1 MHPMLSRLDEKHR
14 RLFRI
19 ANFALLLG
27 LVPWVF
33 RESIAVNHDWLD
45 AWCGFFMGL
54 SVTINLV
61 CLRAARRCTRTQA

>member
-1 MHPMLSRLDEKHR
+1 MHSWVSRLDQKHR

-19 ANFALLLG
+19 ANVALLLG

-33 RESIAVNHDWLD
+33 RESIAVNHAWLD

-61 CLRAARRCTRTQA
+61 CLRAARSCMRTQI

>member
-1 MHPMLSRLDEKHR
+1 MHSILSRLDEKHR

-19 ANFALLLG
+19 ANVALILG
-27 LVPWVF
+27 LMPWVF
-33 RESIAVNHDWLD
+33 RQSIMVNHDWLD

-61 CLRAARRCTRTQA
+61 CLRAARRCPRTQA